1 MTNAFRYGGKRIEV
15 QMHTDGTR
23 AFLTVCD
30 DGPGV
35 PEEDREA
42 IFGAYERSPTPIE
55 DFQAPSG
62 SASLSL
68 APSPDS
74 WWAT

>member
-35 PEEDREA
+35 PKEDHEA
-42 IFGAYERSPTPIE
+42 IFGAYERSHT
-55 DFQAPSG
+55 DRGLQAPSG